1 MLVTLWVKNK
11 KFRMYSGRRINSS
24 RVLAPHSKSRIQKTV
39 KGSGQPLVFAVI
51 LFLFLVG
58 GGYLYSVN
66 QNAVQGFHMRN
77 LEREINALKEENAQL
92 QIEEADKRSLAR
104 IEEAVKQKEMQKV
117 NEVVVISEDGPIAL
131 R

>member
-1 MLVTLWVKNK
+1 MG
-11 KFRMYSGRRINSS
+11 FI
-24 RVLAPHSKSRIQKTV
+24 
-39 KGSGQPLVFAVI
+39 VI
-51 LFLFLVG
+51 LFLFFVG

-104 IEEAVKQKEMQKV
+104 IEEAVKSKQMQKV
-117 NEVVVISEDGPIAL
+117 IEITVINEEGPIAL

>member
-1 MLVTLWVKNK
+1 MLSSTGRQPVR
-11 KFRMYSGRRINSS
+11 RMHVS
-24 RVLAPHSKSRIQKTV
+24 HQKAV
-39 KGSGQPLVFAVI
+39 KGSFDPKGFVVI
-51 LFLFLVG
+51 LFLFFVG

-104 IEEAVKQKEMQKV
+104 IEEAVKEKQMQKV
-117 NEVVVISEDGPIAL
+117 SEVKVISEDGPIAL